1 MSDSRQ
7 SIARRLGALLLGAW
21 LGSLAS
27 AQAGDVLQLLDG
39 SMLHGSLE
47 GLEPGKTVHW
57 KHPDALAPFQLKT
70 DNLRQIR
77 FGNAEKPPP
86 AQNSTCRLVFD
97 NGDEVFGNLVGMD
110 EHSVELDTGFAGRLR
125 APRES
130 VQSIRFLW
138 KGYATVFEGP
148 SSAAGWQI
156 SPGKDVWRY
165 EDGAF
170 FSTAVGSLGRDVK
183 LPPKSRISFDMSW
196 NGQLSLALS
205 IYTDS
210 VERFDFGA
218 SSYMFYIGSGYVNLQ
233 RVQAG
238 VGTTHIG
245 QVQIPSMRD
254 GNKVHLELRTNHD
267 TASITLLVNGEQIA
281 QWRDQA
287 GFVARGTGI
296 CFFAQRM
303 GPMMR
308 LSNLKV
314 SEWDGRDDTLLPE
327 AKPEGVQVV
336 NLVNNDQAEGKLL
349 NIAQG
354 RVTMQTEFAPLKI
367 PVERITDIFM
377 RPGQPATN
385 VLANEIRANFLGGGS
400 VTFTV
405 DQWSSEK
412 VTGSNRN
419 FGQVNLN
426 PAWIQLLQFN
436 LNRAQALEQSGLLRK
451 DTNWIDE

>member
-1 MSDSRQ
+1 MSGSRQ
-7 SIARRLGALLLGAW
+7 PIIRRISALLLGAW
-21 LGSLAS
+21 LGSLAPV
-27 AQAGDVLQLLDG
+27 QAADVLQLLDG
-39 SMLHGSLE
+39 STLHGSLT
-47 GLEPGKTVHW
+47 GLEPGKAVNW
-57 KHPDALAPFQLKT
+57 KHPAALAPFQLKP

-86 AQNSTCRLVFD
+86 AQNSTCRLMFD
-97 NGDEVFGNLVGMD
+97 NGDEVFGNLVSMD
-110 EHSVELDTGFAGRLR
+110 DQNVELDTWFAGRLK

-138 KGYATVFEGP
+138 KGFSTVFEGP
-148 SSAAGWQI
+148 TSPDGWKV

-170 FSTAVGSLGRDVK
+170 FSTAVGSLGRDVQ
-183 LPPKSRISFDMSW
+183 LPAKSRISFDMSW

-245 QVQIPSMRD
+245 QVQVPSMRD
-254 GNKVHLELRTNHD
+254 GNKVRMELRTNRD
-267 TASITLLVNGEQIA
+267 TATIALFVNGEQVA

-296 CFFAQRM
+296 CYFAQRM

-314 SEWDGRDDTLLPE
+314 SEWDGRDDAQLPE
-327 AKPEGVQVV
+327 TKPKGVQVV

-349 NIAQG
+349 SIAQG
-354 RVTMQTEFAPLKI
+354 KVTIQTDFSALKI
-367 PVERITDIFM
+367 PVERITDIYM

-385 VLANEIRANFLGGGS
+385 ILANEIRANFLGGGS

-405 DQWSSEK
+405 DKWSNEK

-419 FGQVNLN
+419 FGQVSLN

-451 DTNWIDE
+451 DANWIDE

>member
-1 MSDSRQ
+1 MSGSRHH
-7 SIARRLGALLLGAW
+7 IARRLYALLLGAW
-21 LGSLAS
+21 LGSFAS

-39 SMLHGSLE
+39 STLHGSLD
-47 GLEPGKTVHW
+47 GLEPGKAVNW
-57 KHPDALAPFQLKT
+57 KHPAALAPFQLKP

-86 AQNSTCRLVFD
+86 AQSSTCRLMFD
-97 NGDEVFGNLVGMD
+97 NGDEVFGNLVSLD
-110 EHSVELDTGFAGRLR
+110 EKSVELDTWFAGRLK

-138 KGYATVFEGP
+138 KGFSTIFEGP
-148 SSAAGWQI
+148 TSAEGWQV
-156 SPGKDVWRY
+156 SPSKDVWRY

-170 FSTAVGSLGRDVK
+170 FSTGVGSLGRDVK

-196 NGQLSLALS
+196 NGQLSLAMA

-218 SSYMFYIGSGYVNLQ
+218 SCYMFYIGSGYVNLQ

-245 QVQIPSMRD
+245 QAQIATMRD
-254 GNKVHLELRTNHD
+254 GNKVHIELRTNHD
-267 TASITLLVNGEQIA
+267 NATIALYVNGEQIA

-296 CFFAQRM
+296 CYFAQRM

-314 SEWDGRDDTLLPE
+314 SEWDGRDDTQAPQT
-327 AKPEGVQVV
+327 KPKDVQVV
-336 NLVNNDQAEGKLL
+336 NLVNSDQAEGKLL
-349 NIAQG
+349 SIAQG

-367 PVERITDIFM
+367 PVERITDIYM

-405 DQWSSEK
+405 ENWSTEK
-412 VTGSNRN
+412 VTGTNRN
-419 FGQVNLN
+419 FGHVSLN

-451 DTNWIDE
+451 DANWIDE